1 MKPKSLVLRL
11 FDHTESLGERQAE
24 RVSRYHRQV
33 DCSDRSD
40 RHETTAPNDTPR
52 PQVEDGGR
60 KKEKCASEIHFAFLP
75 ERYEPLVEEDEGRQR
90 AKEEKKNKKKQ
101 KYKKVKKNV
110 GKALRYSWK
119 CLMLGL
125 HSMAA
130 GYSTPLTA
138 AATLVPEF
146 HAGRDR
152 G

>member
-1 MKPKSLVLRL
+1 MKPKSLLLRL
-11 FDHTESLGERQAE
+11 FNNTESLGERQVEKGA
-24 RVSRYHRQV
+24 RYHRQV
-33 DCSDRSD
+33 DCSDQ
-40 RHETTAPNDTPR
+40 HETPG

-60 KKEKCASEIHFAFLP
+60 KKEKCATEIHFAFLP

-90 AKEEKKNKKKQ
+90 AKEEKKNKKKK

>member
-11 FDHTESLGERQAE
+11 FDNTESLSVRQVEKGA
-24 RVSRYHRQV
+24 RYHRQV
-33 DCSDRSD
+33 DCSDQ
-40 RHETTAPNDTPR
+40 HETPAPNYTR
-52 PQVEDGGR
+52 GPQVEDGGR
-60 KKEKCASEIHFAFLP
+60 KKEKCATEIHFTFLP

>member
-11 FDHTESLGERQAE
+11 FGNTESLGERQAE
-24 RVSRYHRQV
+24 KGARYHRQV
-33 DCSDRSD
+33 DCSDQ
-40 RHETTAPNDTPR
+40 HETPAPNDTPG
-52 PQVEDGGR
+52 PQDGGR
-60 KKEKCASEIHFAFLP
+60 KKEKCATEIHFAFLP
-75 ERYEPLVEEDEGRQR
+75 ERYEALVEEDEGRQR
-90 AKEEKKNKKKQ
+90 AKEEKKNKKKL